1 MDEEENLN
9 KKQLYLRTEIL
20 EEGYDPQEFNDYM
33 CSIRNEENIDL
44 NNWTLEELTKVVNS
58 FKARNND
65 NNENEKEQENIQ
77 IENKG
82 SINDQEPEPEIKEK
96 TNSINMTNLTQSTI
110 IFNPQN
116 DAYERYER
124 RVICQKLEK
133 NNITDRDDLYI
144 FVTEPQRVKPGF
156 FSISYYQYVIK
167 VYPLNIQ
174 VVRKVSDFYILSQK
188 LPLIDPVSYIPE
200 LPTFSFG
207 VKDDSPE
214 KIRFYQNYMNLLIE
228 NKYLR
233 SLPIVYD
240 FITLPQND
248 WNNKLK
254 KVYSNIKEPQS
265 FSSIPNLEG
274 EHFIRITK
282 EEENKANNIKNDI
295 YAKNEIYS
303 SLDGHFDELFLN
315 LDKVS
320 FNLKN
325 ISLCFKQLLKKY
337 KDNNKI
343 LYKGYINLYNA
354 FKVWSDDYLIQKNLI
369 KEEIKYFFLFI
380 SKELNTF
387 LNNYEN
393 YRMARDDYK
402 KTFDKLKKNKN
413 PSNED
418 LSLLKSAKKYYGF
431 ELVQVNNE
439 YNNLVKRQGRRLINQ
454 FMKYRDSKNILL
466 QDLKNC
472 CGINN
477 FQKLIDLQEE
487 EKEKEQSKKDKNN
500 INENENKEKDTN
512 NEEEKIDIIENE
524 NNDNNKSNEKKE
536 EKEEIIITTDNNNK
550 IEIVDENKSDNL
562 IKKDENEINEK
573 EKEKE
578 NDNNTKIKENKE
590 QNNNNINEINIENK
604 NKDTEN
610 NDNII
615 IDEKIITKNENKDKV
630 DLKNEDNKEDKS
642 DNKDINNE
650 NEKKDI
656 KDEEKKEEIK
666 KEDNK
671 EEIKKEDDNNKDENK
686 KENNIENNNEK
697 DIKENSNDNSDKN
710 KENKEN
716 EIKDNIINENN
727 NNIIEKEDNEK
738 KDDGSK

>member
-1 MDEEENLN
+1 MDEEEDLN

-20 EEGYDPQEFNDYM
+20 EEGYDAEEFNDYI
-33 CSIRNEENIDL
+33 CNIRNEENVDL
-44 NNWTLEELTKVVNS
+44 NNWTLEELTKVVKS
-58 FKARNND
+58 FKARD

-77 IENKG
+77 IENKE
-82 SINDQEPEPEIKEK
+82 SINDQEPEPEIREK
-96 TNSINMTNLTQSTI
+96 SNTINMRNLTQSTI
-110 IFNPQN
+110 IFSPQN

-133 NNITDRDDLYI
+133 NNITDRDDIYI
-144 FVTEPQRVKPGF
+144 VVTEPQRIKPGF

-214 KIRFYQNYMNLLIE
+214 KLRFYQNYMNLLIE

-233 SLPIVYD
+233 TLPIVYD

-248 WNNKLK
+248 WNNKVK

-282 EEENKANNIKNDI
+282 EEEIKANNIKNDI
-295 YAKNEIYS
+295 YAKSEIYS

-325 ISLCFKQLLKKY
+325 ISLCFKQLIKKY

-343 LYKGYINLYNA
+343 LYKGYLNLYNA

-380 SKELNTF
+380 NKELNTF

-418 LSLLKSAKKYYGF
+418 LSLLKSSKKYYGF
-431 ELVQVNNE
+431 ELAHVNNE

-454 FMKYRDSKNILL
+454 FMKYRDSKNILF

-477 FQKLIDLQEE
+477 FQKLIDLKEE
-487 EKEKEQSKKDKNN
+487 EKGKEQSNKDKNN
-500 INENENKEKDTN
+500 INENDNKEKDI
-512 NEEEKIDIIENE
+512 NEEEKLDIIESE
-524 NNDNNKSNEKKE
+524 NNNNKLNEKKE
-536 EKEEIIITTDNNNK
+536 EKEEIIITTDNNK
-550 IEIVDENKSDNL
+550 IEIIDENKTDNL
-562 IKKDENEINEK
+562 IKKEENEINE
-573 EKEKE
+573 EGKE

-590 QNNNNINEINIENK
+590 QNNNIINDINIENK

-615 IDEKIITKNENKDKV
+615 IDEKKIANNENKDNV
-630 DLKNEDNKEDKS
+630 DLKKEDNKENKL

-650 NEKKDI
+650 NKDI
-656 KDEEKKEEIK
+656 KEKKKKEEIK

-671 EEIKKEDDNNKDENK
+671 EEIKNEEDNNKDENK

-710 KENKEN
+710 KENKKN
-716 EIKDNIINENN
+716 EIKDNINNENN
-727 NNIIEKEDNEK
+727 NNIIEKEDNDK
-738 KDDGSK
+738 KDEGSK